1 MAKEPA
7 KIGAKVVVDGEKE
20 YKSAIADI
28 NKSMA
33 VLASEA
39 RKTAAAYSDNKDS
52 LEALQAQTDGYKNQ
66 AEEQRKKV
74 EVLSEAYEN
83 SKKKLGENANATK
96 EWLIKLNNAEAAL
109 FKTEKAIESNEDALK
124 KQSTAVEKIKNKF
137 KEWEDSIDDL
147 KEKHPVLTKAVEG
160 TAGAAQKLASGGL
173 KAIGVAAKGTATA
186 FTGLVAGSIG
196 VANELL
202 NISEE
207 TKELRKNLGVLETA
221 FTTNN
226 LSAEQSKDS
235 YVELYSVLGDSDKA
249 SETALHI
256 SAIADSEKELSEWAN
271 ICTGV
276 YGRFAN
282 TLPTEA
288 LAEAAN
294 ETSKTG
300 KITGALA
307 DALNWAGE
315 NEEKFQAKLDAC
327 STEQERQT
335 LITKTLNELYGE
347 SAEKYREINETLITA
362 QKAQANYSL
371 SLTELG
377 GAVDEIKNEAM
388 AEFLP
393 GITEIID
400 GLTALFSGEEGAATL
415 IENGVND
422 IAEGIKNFTPII
434 KDIFESFTEII
445 RELTPEIITTLVT
458 GIADNLEPI
467 FDAAFIMLDELAK
480 GLLDEGN
487 IQKIVIAALDI
498 VTGLVGF
505 LGDNADLLVNSA
517 FTMVDALIDGLLG
530 DENAEK
536 LFESA
541 LDIVMAI
548 VTGIIENAPEI
559 IVGAAELVGVLAYE
573 IIHYDWWQVAKDI
586 FNGIVG
592 GMKTLVTGGSDG
604 SHAGGLDYVPY
615 DGYRAV
621 LHKGEKL
628 LTASEAVAYDRN
640 QVSSSNNDELNR
652 KLDMLLSKGQ
662 APVNVNLVAKGSNA
676 AVVRALNIQVERE
689 EKRASAFG

>member
-28 NKSMA
+28 NKTMA

-109 FKTEKAIESNEDALK
+109 TKTEKAIESNEDALK
-124 KQSTAVEKIKNKF
+124 KQSTAVEKIKSKF

-160 TAGAAQKLASGGL
+160 TTGAAQKLASGGF
-173 KAIGVAAKGTATA
+173 KAITGAAAGTAAGVAAVSTAA
-186 FTGLVAGSIG
+186 VAAGKALYDSAAQAASAGDAIDEASQRMRVSAESFQELQYAAKMSG
-196 VANELL
+196 VEVQ
-202 NISEE
+202 
-207 TKELRKNLGVLETA
+207 TLETA
-221 FTTNN
+221 SKTLAKTAPNMDLSKAINQIASIKDESKRTEKAIELFGSKAAYQMGPMLAQGAEGVQALKDQAHDLGLVMSNEAVSASAAFNDSLDNLTSTADAIKNN
-226 LSAEQSKDS
+226 LS
-235 YVELYSVLGDSDKA
+235 
-249 SETALHI
+249 
-256 SAIADSEKELSEWAN
+256 
-271 ICTGV
+271 
-276 YGRFAN
+276 
-282 TLPTEA
+282 
-288 LAEAAN
+288 
-294 ETSKTG
+294 
-300 KITGALA
+300 
-307 DALNWAGE
+307 
-315 NEEKFQAKLDAC
+315 
-327 STEQERQT
+327 
-335 LITKTLNELYGE
+335 
-347 SAEKYREINETLITA
+347 
-362 QKAQANYSL
+362 
-371 SLTELG
+371 
-377 GAVDEIKNEAM
+377 

-393 GITEIID
+393 GITQIMDGITGIFTGDKGAVFEIKNGIVNISHAFED
-400 GLTALFSGEEGAATL
+400 IIPKVIEIFKITSTVIVQVAPTL
-415 IENGVND
+415 IEVL
-422 IAEGIKNFTPII
+422 
-434 KDIFESFTEII
+434 S
-445 RELTPEIITTLVT
+445 TTLSEN
-458 GIADNLEPI
+458 IEPI
-467 FDAAFIMLDELAK
+467 LTAAFNILNTLTESLLTEENIMMLV
-480 GLLDEGN
+480 N
-487 IQKIVIAALDI
+487 AALDI

-517 FTMVDALIDGLLG
+517 FTMVDALINGLLG

-536 LFESA
+536 LVESA

-628 LTASEAVAYDRN
+628 LTASEAVVYDRN

>member
-28 NKSMA
+28 NKTMA

-52 LEALQAQTDGYKNQ
+52 LEALQAQTDSYKSQ
-66 AEEQRKKV
+66 ADEQRKKV
-74 EVLSEAYEN
+74 EVLTEAYEN

-96 EWLIKLNNAEAAL
+96 EWLIKLNNAEDAL
-109 FKTEKAIESNEDALK
+109 TKTEKAIESNEDALK

-160 TAGAAQKLASGGL
+160 TAGAAQKLASGGF
-173 KAIGVAAKGTATA
+173 KAITGAAAGTAAGVAAVSTAA
-186 FTGLVAGSIG
+186 VAAGKALYDSAVQAASAGDAIDEASQRMRVSAESFQELQYAAKMSG
-196 VANELL
+196 VEVQ
-202 NISEE
+202 
-207 TKELRKNLGVLETA
+207 TLETA
-221 FTTNN
+221 SKTLAKTAPNMDLSKAINQIASIKDESKRTEKAIELFGSKAAYQMGPMLAQGAEGVQALKDQAHDLGLVMSNEAVSASAAFNDSLDNLTSTADAIKNN
-226 LSAEQSKDS
+226 LS
-235 YVELYSVLGDSDKA
+235 
-249 SETALHI
+249 
-256 SAIADSEKELSEWAN
+256 
-271 ICTGV
+271 
-276 YGRFAN
+276 
-282 TLPTEA
+282 
-288 LAEAAN
+288 
-294 ETSKTG
+294 
-300 KITGALA
+300 
-307 DALNWAGE
+307 
-315 NEEKFQAKLDAC
+315 
-327 STEQERQT
+327 
-335 LITKTLNELYGE
+335 
-347 SAEKYREINETLITA
+347 
-362 QKAQANYSL
+362 
-371 SLTELG
+371 
-377 GAVDEIKNEAM
+377 

-393 GITEIID
+393 GITQIMDGITGIFTGDKGAVFEIKNGIVNISHAFED
-400 GLTALFSGEEGAATL
+400 IIPKVIEIFKITSTVIVQVAPTL
-415 IENGVND
+415 IEVL
-422 IAEGIKNFTPII
+422 
-434 KDIFESFTEII
+434 S
-445 RELTPEIITTLVT
+445 TTLSEN
-458 GIADNLEPI
+458 IEPI
-467 FDAAFIMLDELAK
+467 LTAAFNILNTLTESLMTEENIMMLV
-480 GLLDEGN
+480 N
-487 IQKIVIAALDI
+487 AALGI

-536 LFESA
+536 LVESA

-628 LTASEAVAYDRN
+628 LTASEAVAYDRK